1 MFTLD
6 ATWMLIFVA
15 SIFLLTLLMIYLVSP
30 LLIRLTY
37 QANAEPRIDPVT
49 PANPLPEAV
58 RKFLFDVHEA
68 QTRNGFE
75 FLGSFHLPDAFPNV
89 IVLTALY
96 INRETKV
103 TAISASM
110 HLTNQTEAPPV
121 EQFTSFNSVCADG
134 SAVDTSVETS
144 NQKSLSAF
152 PTPKE
157 NIKTIHPTMRDLE
170 SLYAAHLAIRKH
182 YRPRAEMVNRLDTTF
197 SGDAGALLLASMQ
210 QEYQVAATQGIL
222 RFRPGFTA
230 DSERGDNAS
239 PYQSPSPTSTS
250 AYTPTWYGAFYM
262 TWPQLTPSKQFLK
275 RSRYRRD
282 ANLLAA
288 TGFRS

>member
-1 MFTLD
+1 MVTLD
-6 ATWMLIFVA
+6 LPLMLILVA
-15 SIFLLTLLMIYLVSP
+15 SIGLLTLLLIYLASP

-49 PANPLPEAV
+49 PANPLPDSV
-58 RKFLFDVHEA
+58 RQFFFDVHEA
-68 QTRNGFE
+68 QTKNNFE
-75 FLGSFHLPDAFPNV
+75 FLGSYRLPDAFPNV
-89 IVLTALY
+89 IVLIALY
-96 INRETKV
+96 VNRETKV
-103 TAISASM
+103 TGVSASM
-110 HLTNQTEAPPV
+110 HLINQIEAPPI

-134 SAVDTSVETS
+134 SAVETS

-157 NIKTIHPTMRDLE
+157 NIKTIHPTMCDLE
-170 SLYAAHLAIRKH
+170 SLYQAHLAIRKH
-182 YRPRAEMVNRLDTTF
+182 YQPRAEMVSRLDTTF
-197 SGDAGALLLASMQ
+197 SGDARALLLSSMQ
-210 QEYQVAATQGIL
+210 QEYQVAAAQGIL
-222 RFRPGFTA
+222 RFRPGFAA

-262 TWPQLTPSKQFLK
+262 TWPLLTPTKQLLK
-275 RSRYRRD
+275 RLRYRRD

-288 TGFRS
+288 TRFGS